1 MSNRSYR
8 LVQPNDARSC
18 VIFSSPH
25 SGAEYSAKFLA
36 ETRLDALALRSSED
50 AFVDELFS
58 SAPEHGAPLI
68 TAKVPR
74 AFVDLNRA
82 ADELDPS
89 IILGAKVSGVNPRI
103 AAGLG
108 VIPRVV
114 SNSQVIRNGKM
125 SLTEAK
131 ARVAEFHT
139 PYHNRLSQLIKNHR
153 VRFGMAILV
162 DCHSMPKEAL
172 DAAPLVDRQAPDI
185 VLGDRFGASA
195 DRWVSDM
202 ARNIFED
209 AGFKVARNAPFAGGY
224 ITKHYGHPSRGIHAL
239 QVEINRAVYMDE
251 SQVVRRDDFDEVKN
265 ALSTAISKIAALGAK
280 PINIAA
286 E

>member
-1 MSNRSYR
+1 MPNRSYR
-8 LVQPNDARSC
+8 LMRPNDARSC
-18 VIFSSPH
+18 AIFSSPH
-25 SGAEYSAKFLA
+25 SGAEYSSAFLA
-36 ETRLDALALRSSED
+36 ETRLNALALRSSED
-50 AFVDELFS
+50 AFVDELFAA
-58 SAPEHGAPLI
+58 APLHGAPLLV
-68 TAKVPR
+68 AKAPR

-89 IILGAKVSGVNPRI
+89 VILGAKVSGVNPRI

-125 SLTEAK
+125 SLAEAK
-131 ARVAEFHT
+131 ARVAEFHA
-139 PYHNRLSQLIKNHR
+139 PYHNRLSQLIKDHR
-153 VRFGMAILV
+153 ARFGMAILV

-172 DAAPLVDRQAPDI
+172 DAAPMVDGQAPDI
-185 VLGDRFGASA
+185 VLGDRFGASC
-195 DRWVSDM
+195 DRWVADM
-202 ARNIFED
+202 AQDIFSE

-224 ITKHYGHPSRGIHAL
+224 ITKHYGHPSRGVHAL

-251 SQVVRRDDFDEVKN
+251 DRIARRDDFADVQ
-265 ALSTAISKIAALGAK
+265 ATLSTVIGKISALGAK
-280 PINIAA
+280 PLNIAA

>member
-1 MSNRSYR
+1 MANSSYTLKR
-8 LVQPNDARSC
+8 PADARSC

-25 SGAEYSAKFLA
+25 SGAEYSSDFLA

-58 SAPEHGAPLI
+58 TAPLHGAPLI
-68 TAKVPR
+68 AAKAPR

-82 ADELDPS
+82 ANELDPAV
-89 IILGAKVSGVNPRI
+89 ILGAKLSGANPRI

-114 SNSQVIRNGKM
+114 SNSQAIRDGKM

-131 ARVAEFHT
+131 ARIAKFHA
-139 PYHNRLSQLIKNHR
+139 PYHDCLAQLIKDHR
-153 VRFGMAILV
+153 ARFGMAILV

-202 ARNIFED
+202 ARDIFED

-224 ITKHYGHPSRGIHAL
+224 ITKHYGHPSRNIHAL
-239 QVEINRAVYMDE
+239 QVEINRGVYMNE
-251 SQVVRRDDFDEVKN
+251 SEISRQDDFGKMQ
-265 ALSTAISKIAALGAK
+265 ATLSTVICKIAALGAK